1 MVYPLYDPDR
11 GALSGWIGGNG
22 ELTTIEMINGWL
34 SPRLGVRF
42 QLVDGEL
49 ALYHPDG
56 RQFESYVE
64 LERSR
69 MTAQLRALG
78 IEPEEG

>member
-1 MVYPLYDPDR
+1 
-11 GALSGWIGGNG
+11 
-22 ELTTIEMINGWL
+22 MINGWL